1 MVMRSLPPPAWLVGD
16 APERDVAI
24 SSRVRYARN
33 LKGAWFVHHASSDDL
48 RRVADRVDHAV
59 EASGLGLQRHRRL
72 TPAEQEY
79 WMGTRLIS
87 PEFDPGLTGRAL
99 YLDSDQA
106 VSLMVN
112 EEDHLRLQALTG
124 GWSAPA
130 ALRLADFVRERLER
144 HLEWAVAPP
153 WGVLTAS
160 PANAGLGVRISTM
173 FHLIGLAQTRR
184 LPGVLRA
191 LGEYGVMARGLFG
204 ESSRAVGAFL
214 QVSVTHRRV
223 AELVGA
229 VDVILREER
238 RARAEVGRDEL
249 TQRVREATDFAVA
262 QGELSLADTLR
273 VAAWVR
279 WAAAVDLPGYP
290 MGTRAVDGWLA
301 RLEVRPAAEP
311 ALAARDRAVALREF
325 LGR

>member
-1 MVMRSLPPPAWLVGD
+1 
-16 APERDVAI
+16 
-24 SSRVRYARN
+24 
-33 LKGAWFVHHASSDDL
+33 
-48 RRVADRVDHAV
+48 
-59 EASGLGLQRHRRL
+59 
-72 TPAEQEY
+72 
-79 WMGTRLIS
+79 
-87 PEFDPGLTGRAL
+87 
-99 YLDSDQA
+99 
-106 VSLMVN
+106 
-112 EEDHLRLQALTG
+112 
-124 GWSAPA
+124 
-130 ALRLADFVRERLER
+130 
-144 HLEWAVAPP
+144 
-153 WGVLTAS
+153 
-160 PANAGLGVRISTM
+160 M